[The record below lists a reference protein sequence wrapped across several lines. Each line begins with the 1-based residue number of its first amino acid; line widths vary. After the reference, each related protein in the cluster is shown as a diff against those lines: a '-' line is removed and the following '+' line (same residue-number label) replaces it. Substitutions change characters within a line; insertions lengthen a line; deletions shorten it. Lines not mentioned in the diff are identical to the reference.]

1 MDSSVNYIIS
11 VSGNAATGI
20 TAVAAASNTA
30 TQKVTRLGSVLRRLG
45 DQAFALNNI
54 SQALTSVKQSI
65 DAAIQPGIEY
75 DSQLSELSAIAG
87 ITGKNLKEIG
97 GYARQNAKEFGGGA
111 AKSVE
116 SYKLILSQLGP
127 EIAKTPAALK
137 AMGKSVSIL
146 SKTLGND
153 PAAATEVLTSAMN
166 QYQVSLD
173 DPIEAS
179 KRMADLMNVMA
190 AAAREGSAELP
201 QIKAALDTSGMAAKM
216 AGVSFEELNAT
227 IQVLDKAGKR
237 GAEGGTAIRN
247 TLSILSQG
255 RFMKSVVG
263 DEMDAYGISIDALG
277 DKSLSLAERL
287 KLLKPAIN
295 DTALI
300 TKMFGRENQNAA
312 LALIS
317 GTEEIE
323 RYTTAVAGTNAAQEQ
338 AGIIM
343 GSFAEKM
350 SRIKSRFDDFKI
362 SLFSI
367 VQGALPAVTAG
378 VTVLQGAVSTLTL
391 VNAMASI
398 GETALGAA
406 ISRRAKKMRSAV
418 ADTWALVYA
427 DGTWMGMSFLAA
439 GATYVLTAAVKA
451 LSTAIYNI
459 PIIGWVVLGISLL
472 IGMFKLLWEKSEKF
486 RQILFGV
493 WEAVKAVFSN
503 IGVVISTIW
512 NNIIKPVFM
521 AYINVWKWVIGG
533 IWQGIQWLWNI
544 ITSAASAVAD
554 FFTSIWTWITGTFSG
569 IANWLNDNLLQPI
582 KDVFSKLW
590 GFVGAILNKIINA
603 LAKPIAWIKG
613 LWNKIFPEDKFKDV
627 GEAYG
632 EGVVK
637 GTKSWADSQKK
648 KKGEAIPGI
657 DSAISGQP
665 AGVAPGNQLAGSD
678 AAGKGTETIVQGGT
692 RNTEIN
698 INFRNMVE
706 TITFSGTLK
715 ENANNLR
722 REVEVI
728 MQQVLNQ
735 ARATA

>member
-179 KRMADLMNVMA
+179 KRMADMMNVMA

-263 DEMDAYGISIDALG
+263 DEMDAYGIDL
-277 DKSLSLAERL
+277 
-287 KLLKPAIN
+287 
-295 DTALI
+295 
-300 TKMFGRENQNAA
+300 
-312 LALIS
+312 
-317 GTEEIE
+317 
-323 RYTTAVAGTNAAQEQ
+323 
-338 AGIIM
+338 
-343 GSFAEKM
+343 
-350 SRIKSRFDDFKI
+350 
-362 SLFSI
+362 
-367 VQGALPAVTAG
+367 
-378 VTVLQGAVSTLTL
+378 
-391 VNAMASI
+391 
-398 GETALGAA
+398 
-406 ISRRAKKMRSAV
+406 
-418 ADTWALVYA
+418 
-427 DGTWMGMSFLAA
+427 
-439 GATYVLTAAVKA
+439 
-451 LSTAIYNI
+451 
-459 PIIGWVVLGISLL
+459 
-472 IGMFKLLWEKSEKF
+472 
-486 RQILFGV
+486 
-493 WEAVKAVFSN
+493 
-503 IGVVISTIW
+503 
-512 NNIIKPVFM
+512 
-521 AYINVWKWVIGG
+521 
-533 IWQGIQWLWNI
+533 
-544 ITSAASAVAD
+544 
-554 FFTSIWTWITGTFSG
+554 
-569 IANWLNDNLLQPI
+569 
-582 KDVFSKLW
+582 
-590 GFVGAILNKIINA
+590 
-603 LAKPIAWIKG
+603 
-613 LWNKIFPEDKFKDV
+613 
-627 GEAYG
+627 
-632 EGVVK
+632 
-637 GTKSWADSQKK
+637 
-648 KKGEAIPGI
+648 
-657 DSAISGQP
+657 
-665 AGVAPGNQLAGSD
+665 
-678 AAGKGTETIVQGGT
+678 
-692 RNTEIN
+692 
-698 INFRNMVE
+698 
-706 TITFSGTLK
+706 
-715 ENANNLR
+715 
-722 REVEVI
+722 
-728 MQQVLNQ
+728 
-735 ARATA
+735 